1 MFEEEPYHEV
11 IDGQTRADV
20 YCVKCGN
27 QLGWK
32 LIAVTQPSRNELI
45 YWDEVTLLQR
55 YQEQVE
61 ASNDQDLGGNEQNG
75 DQDGNASEQVP
86 NDQDLGANEQNADQD
101 VGDHEQVPNE
111 QDLGANEQ
119 NADQDGGANEQV
131 PNEQEGGANEQDGGA
146 NEQDGG
152 VNEQVPNQDVDIAE
166 GIDNFDLNQN
176 I

>member
-32 LIAVTQPSRNELI
+32 LTLSFLQIAVTQPSRNELI

-61 ASNDQDLGGNEQNG
+61 ASNDQDLG
-75 DQDGNASEQVP
+75 
-86 NDQDLGANEQNADQD
+86 ANEQNADQD
-101 VGDHEQVPNE
+101 RGDHEQVPNE